1 MTDSTLRALSQ
12 PEPQVTD
19 PLHEL
24 LRRGARDLI
33 AKAVEAELA
42 TFLAQYA
49 DQRLDDG
56 RQAVVRNGY
65 LPERTVQTGIGD
77 VSVQVP
83 KVRDRS
89 GGGARFNSS
98 LLPPYLKRARS
109 IEELIPWLY
118 LKGISTGD
126 YQEAL
131 AALLGDQAKGLSA
144 NTVSRLKKQWED
156 EHTEWRQR
164 DLSDRRYVYWWADGV
179 YSNVRM
185 DDRLCLLVIIGVT
198 EQGRKELVAVEDG
211 FRESA
216 DSWETLLTGLRE
228 RGLTQAPKLAVGD
241 GAMGFW
247 LALSKIYPETDH
259 QRCWVHKT
267 ANVLNK
273 LPKSVQPK
281 VKADLHEIWMAE
293 TRFDAHKAFDRTLK
307 RFEAKYPKAMA
318 CLAKDRDELLAFYD
332 YPAEHW
338 VHIRTTNPIES
349 TFATVRLRSKRS
361 RNCGSRATTL
371 AMVFKLLQSAEKRWK
386 RIKGFSKLELVV
398 NNVRFQDGEQV
409 TDQSDRTAA

>member
-1 MTDSTLRALSQ
+1 MTDSTLQAVTL
-12 PEPQVTD
+12 PDAGATD

-24 LRRGARDLI
+24 LRKGARDLI
-33 AKAVEAELA
+33 AKAVEAELS
-42 TFLAQYA
+42 TFLEQYA
-49 DQRLDDG
+49 DKTLDDG
-56 RQAVVRNGY
+56 RRAVVRNGH

-77 VSVQVP
+77 VQVKVP
-83 KVRDRS
+83 RVRDRS
-89 GGGARFNSS
+89 GDGVTFSS
-98 LLPPYLKRARS
+98 ALLPPYLKRARS
-109 IEELIPWLY
+109 VEELIPWLY
-118 LKGISTGD
+118 LKGVSTGD

-144 NTVSRLKKQWED
+144 TTVTRLKKQWET
-156 EHTEWRQR
+156 EHAEWQKRG
-164 DLSDRRYVYWWADGV
+164 LSEQCYVYWWADGV

-211 FRESA
+211 RRESEA
-216 DSWETLLTGLRE
+216 SWKELLTGLRE
-228 RGLTQAPKLAVGD
+228 RGLTTAPKLAVGD

-247 LALSKIYPETDH
+247 AALSKVYPETDH

-293 TRFDAHKAFDRTLK
+293 TRDAAHKAFDRTVK
-307 RFEAKYPKAMA
+307 RFEAKYPRAME
-318 CLAKDRDELLAFYD
+318 CLAKDREELLAFYD

-371 AMVFKLLQSAEKRWK
+371 AMVFKLLQSAQKRWK
-386 RIKGFSKLELVV
+386 RIKGFNKLELVV
-398 NNVRFQDGEQV
+398 NNVQFKDGEPL
-409 TDQSDRTAA
+409 TDQSDRAAA